1 MGVLID
7 FGAVLASLHVC
18 LMADQ
23 QELIMIAVACLA
35 VALWFLFESIMT
47 IINVG
52 FGSEQG

>member
-18 LMADQ
+18 LMAYQ